1 MSALAERQQAMLAAL
16 FDWPPDDAIENISV
30 YACILRARGL
40 KAYQS
45 NGHALAQRAL
55 QAAYPVVAQLLGGES
70 FNALARAYWHAE
82 PPTCGDVAQWG
93 ADLPAFVRGSAQL
106 QDEPYLGDVAA
117 LEWALH
123 RAASAADA
131 EVDAASFALLASH
144 EPLALRLQL
153 APGCAVMSS
162 AWPVASI
169 WAAHTDQSV
178 SFEEL
183 RQRLQSGTPEMV
195 VVWRTATGSQVRQIP
210 FAEYT
215 LLSALVLGQSF
226 GEALDTVA
234 EQLVTDGSVKP
245 WDINTWLA
253 NAVQSGLLLA
263 VQV

>member
-16 FDWPPDDAIENISV
+16 FDWPPDNAIQNIATRAYSK
-30 YACILRARGL
+30 RARGL

-55 QAAYPVVAQLLGGES
+55 QAAYPVVAQLLGDES

-123 RAASAADA
+123 RAASAPDAD
-131 EVDAASFALLASH
+131 VDAASFALLDGH
-144 EPLALRLQL
+144 EPTALRLQL
-153 APGCAVMSS
+153 APGCAVMVS

-169 WAAHTDQSV
+169 WAAHTGQSV
-178 SFEEL
+178 SFEAL
-183 RQRLQSGTPEMV
+183 RQCFQSDIPERAV
-195 VVWRTATGSQVRQIP
+195 IWRTAMQPQVRQI
-210 FAEYT
+210 ALADYT
-215 LLSALVLGQSF
+215 LLSALLSGQSL
-226 GEALDTVA
+226 GEALDAVSP
-234 EQLVTDGSVKP
+234 QMVTDGSATP
-245 WDINTWLA
+245 WDITTWLG
-253 NAVQSGLLLA
+253 NAVQSGLLLG
-263 VQV
+263 VRV